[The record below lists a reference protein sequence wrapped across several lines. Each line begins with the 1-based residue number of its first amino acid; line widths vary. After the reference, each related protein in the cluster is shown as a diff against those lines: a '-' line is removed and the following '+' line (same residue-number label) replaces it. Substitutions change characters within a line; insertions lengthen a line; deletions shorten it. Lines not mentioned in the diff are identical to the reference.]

1 MGSRRFVLVAVV
13 AGVVA
18 AASATAAS
26 DLRLSLVGSPAQP
39 EARTPV
45 SIVVRATRGRKPVQ
59 TKVGVWIAKGRV
71 RRLFAARAEA
81 NGRYRARV
89 VFPSAGRWTFGAQA
103 GRTRVTFGSVRARR
117 PAVPLTFSWPTSIDV
132 ESSRSVLLVENG
144 AGRVIRVDPVSG
156 KTTRITSIDR
166 AYAVA
171 HAAGVVYL
179 SAGQQ
184 LVRLDGGSQTVVTQG
199 DEEIGPIAVGLNGDV
214 YYATRTRVFRV
225 PGGTGAPTPIADGVA
240 APHGLAVTADGS
252 LLVCDTGNGL
262 VKRID
267 LATGLSETWVQL
279 GEPRGIDISADG
291 TVYIVDASV
300 RRVVHLMADGRR
312 LGFVGPRFHDP
323 YDVEVAGG
331 GTVYVLDTAA
341 AARLYRVAPD
351 GKTTVVAR
359 R

>member
-26 DLRLSLVGSPAQP
+26 DLRLSLVEGPAQP

-45 SIVVRATRGRKPVQ
+45 SIVVRATRGGKPVRA
-59 TKVGVWIAKGRV
+59 KVGLWIAKGRV
-71 RRLFAARAEA
+71 RRSFAARAEA

-103 GRTRVTFGSVRARR
+103 GRLRVTFGSVRARR

-132 ESSRSVLLVENG
+132 ESSRSLLLVENG
-144 AGRVIRVDPVSG
+144 AGRVIRVDPVTG
-156 KTTRITSIDR
+156 KTARVASIDR

-171 HAAGVVYL
+171 HTAGAIYL
-179 SAGQQ
+179 SAGKQ
-184 LVRLDGGSQTVVTQG
+184 LLRIDGGVQTVVAG
-199 DEEIGPIAVGLNGDV
+199 ADEDIGPIAVGPNGDV
-214 YYATRTRVFRV
+214 YYATATRVFRV
-225 PGGTGAPTPIADGVA
+225 PGGTGAPTAVAVGVSG
-240 APHGLAVTADGS
+240 PHGLAVTADGS
-252 LLVCDTGNGL
+252 LLVCDTGNRL

-267 LATGLSETWVQL
+267 LATGLSETWAQL
-279 GEPRGIDISADG
+279 AEPRGIDISADG
-291 TVYIVDASV
+291 TVYIVDANV

-312 LGFVGPRFHDP
+312 LGFAGPRFRDP
-323 YDVEVAGG
+323 YDVEAASG

-341 AARLYRVAPD
+341 AGRLYRVAPN
-351 GKTTVVAR
+351 GKATVVGR